1 MGQWYEAYRA
11 DVIYEVGSTCVNAT
25 YTLNADGSVH
35 VLNQAI
41 NFLGQFSNI
50 EGTATVK
57 NASEPA
63 AFDLVFNARKCW
75 TFLDPILFFFFIAL
89 KVQKGEYNVIT
100 SDYTQYSLVYAC
112 RIIPVVN
119 VKLDFIWMLSCVIH
133 FVKKCHM
140 CPFECLFSDAQKHYL
155 HLFTT
160 S

>member
-41 NFLGQFSNI
+41 NFLGQFSTI

-63 AFDLVFNARKCW
+63 AFELVFNARKCW
-75 TFLDPILFFFFIAL
+75 TFFYPILFFFFIA
-89 KVQKGEYNVIT
+89 
-100 SDYTQYSLVYAC
+100 
-112 RIIPVVN
+112 
-119 VKLDFIWMLSCVIH
+119 
-133 FVKKCHM
+133 
-140 CPFECLFSDAQKHYL
+140 
-155 HLFTT
+155 
-160 S
+160 